1 MVEKEHEKKNREVI
15 EKIKRS
21 LIEECQKHVFSFDKP
36 IRYRVNNKDVETY
49 RHLPSQEEANN
60 FLINIFRN
68 KLIDGEITTQQFRS
82 CKGMIRE
89 GDDVSREKVLSFLLK
104 LSDGEK
110 LILCYDEFQHTPQM
124 YMRVEGTIPISGTV
138 KCVSI
143 DIEVGDKNK

>member
-1 MVEKEHEKKNREVI
+1 MKRKI
-15 EKIKRS
+15 ERLSKRLKRS
-21 LIEECQKHVFSFDKP
+21 LIEECQKHVYSFDKP
-36 IRYRVNNKDVETY
+36 IRYRVNNKEVETY
-49 RHLPSQEEANN
+49 RHLPSQGEANN

-89 GDDVSREKVLSFLLK
+89 GDDVSREKVLSFLSK

-124 YMRVEGTIPISGTV
+124 YMRVEETIPIPGTV